1 MLATG
6 TIVDGRV
13 ETPRFMHTAV
23 HLDGSKERGSTDHG
37 LCRGRFYAELRCT
50 AKTQRAE
57 RVVNTACHGTDCRRP
72 LRARSP
78 ASTSSFSRMQ
88 FVNLR
93 WQMEPACSHPTSA
106 DLGLIKHRWSRKL
119 GFPALRRRRSLAQ
132 GIQSQA
138 RSSYRS
144 PLYQTLAT
152 KKMTC
157 ITCSAAVRALTSP
170 AESTRMGQT
179 NYAGVGAAGAVWQL
193 STQCN
198 RPILPGQLG
207 SALFHGAVDVLES
220 SNSMVWLLL

>member
-1 MLATG
+1 
-6 TIVDGRV
+6 
-13 ETPRFMHTAV
+13 MHIEV

-37 LCRGRFYAELRCT
+37 LCRRLFYAELRCR
-50 AKTQRAE
+50 AKTQRAA

-72 LRARSP
+72 LRTRSP
-78 ASTSSFSRMQ
+78 ASNSSFSRKQ
-88 FVNLR
+88 LANSR

-138 RSSYRS
+138 HSSYRS

-157 ITCSAAVRALTSP
+157 TTLCAAVRALTSP

-179 NYAGVGAAGAVWQL
+179 NYAGVGAAASCLAMAHPLQSSDSAWPAGIRA
-193 STQCN
+193 
-198 RPILPGQLG
+198 LPRRR
-207 SALFHGAVDVLES
+207 
-220 SNSMVWLLL
+220 